1 MSSSIFA
8 RHVMGPLT
16 RESRPRLAS
25 KARLRWD
32 RHDKKYLL
40 LYPER
45 GLVLNET
52 ASSVVRLLDGEKT
65 IAAIARELGGSDDEI
80 IAFLERLRARGLL
93 EDGTVKAPSPPT

>member
-1 MSSSIFA
+1 
-8 RHVMGPLT
+8 MGPLT
-16 RESRPRLAS
+16 RESKPRLAS

-52 ASSVVRLLDGEKT
+52 ASAVVRLLDGEKT
-65 IAAIARELGGSDDEI
+65 IAAIARELGGSDEEI

-93 EDGTVKAPSPPT
+93 EDGNVKAPSPQTG

>member
-1 MSSSIFA
+1 
-8 RHVMGPLT
+8 MGPLT
-16 RESRPRLAS
+16 RESKPRLAS

-52 ASSVVRLLDGEKT
+52 ASAVVRLLDGEKT
-65 IAAIARELGGSDDEI
+65 IGAIARELGGSDDEI
-80 IAFLERLRARGLL
+80 IGFLERLRARGLL
-93 EDGTVKAPSPPT
+93 EDGTS

>member
-1 MSSSIFA
+1 
-8 RHVMGPLT
+8 MGPLT

-25 KARLRWD
+25 KAKLRWD

-52 ASSVVRLLDGEKT
+52 ASAVVRLLDGEKT
-65 IAAIARELGGSDDEI
+65 IATIARELGGSDDEI
-80 IAFLERLRARGLL
+80 IGFLERLRSRGLL
-93 EDGTVKAPSPPT
+93 EDGAAQPAL